1 MIGGID
7 QQIQQRVDAYR
18 DNPQQLMQRYQQNQE
33 LIDLLAMQKLKSEKD
48 AAAREIQMQMQTTPQ
63 TIKQQREAELL
74 GRTKDEMVQQTSG
87 IMQERQ
93 KRQQQNMQRTANQGL
108 PQLPAGNMQR
118 MAGGGIVAFAEG
130 GGPLKQKDI
139 NAQLRQLIEAALEL
153 GESPEALAER
163 LRDNPNALAILRSV
177 QSQQIDRQASMGER
191 PAEGMSIPDR
201 APSIDTT
208 DIMSILNPSKPTKP
222 VETVVPPTRLPEKEP
237 SAPAMG
243 ERPEEARSLPRP
255 STRPVSAPVTPGPSI
270 DTTNLAS
277 LLGPKPTP
285 PYKPR
290 EEGGGLSSLLGAS
303 GVIDPVQRRKERE
316 VALADR
322 DQLAEKITAQRE
334 QQRQERL
341 ESSPLGGQLFKDN
354 RLDSQIKNRPD
365 AVLGGSSVEFDTQTA
380 PQIDTPQ
387 TAPQI
392 DTPQTDTPQTE
403 VDRPDSMTVPQID
416 PRQQQMDQLQEIDTS
431 GLAGL
436 KKASLTPR
444 ESYEAN
450 RSVLSKELLRQQ
462 DPEKLR
468 KERLRDFL
476 IGAGG
481 RSSFGSVMAG
491 GTAASANRQAQQE
504 AQKLRGIG
512 SLMGVDEKLMTMD
525 QEAQKTKMTMDQEA
539 QKMELEKELH
549 KMTMDQQ
556 TQRIELERESNRLLG
571 EIRQGQLTAAQMNSI
586 ASEINSM
593 AEQIESA
600 LMTDPVYIELNEQYR
615 KAIEKDDKDMAE
627 QLLRRR
633 EQYRQDKIKS
643 VYPNYADLVK
653 TQKLLNQRMLGSTGF
668 GKVEKVPQ

>member
-48 AAAREIQMQMQTTPQ
+48 AAAREMQMQMQATPQ

-118 MAGGGIVAFAEG
+118 MAGGGIVAFAGG
-130 GGPLKQKDI
+130 GGPLEQDDI
-139 NAQLRQLIEAALEL
+139 NAKLKQQIEAALEL

-163 LRDNPNALAILRSV
+163 LKDNPNALAILRSV
-177 QSQQIDRQASMGER
+177 QSQQVDRQASMGER
-191 PAEGMSIPDR
+191 P
-201 APSIDTT
+201 
-208 DIMSILNPSKPTKP
+208 
-222 VETVVPPTRLPEKEP
+222 
-237 SAPAMG
+237 
-243 ERPEEARSLPRP
+243 EEALSLPKP
-255 STRPVSAPVTPGPSI
+255 STRPLSAPVTPGPSI
-270 DTTNLAS
+270 DTTNIMSILNPS
-277 LLGPKPTP
+277 KPTP
-285 PYKPR
+285 PYNPR
-290 EEGGGLSSLLGAS
+290 KEGGGLSSLLKAS
-303 GVIDPVQRRKERE
+303 GVIDPVQRLQERE

-365 AVLGGSSVEFDTQTA
+365 AVLGGSSVEFDTQTDTQTA

-403 VDRPDSMTVPQID
+403 VNRPDSMTVPQID

-444 ESYEAN
+444 ELYEAN

-462 DPEKLR
+462 DPEELAR
-468 KERLRDFL
+468 QRRQAFL
-476 IGAGG
+476 LGGLSNQGRGGLAGA
-481 RSSFGSVMAG
+481 A
-491 GTAASANRQAQQE
+491 AASERAREVQK
-504 AQKLRGIG
+504 AQKLQGIG

-539 QKMELEKELH
+539 QKTKMTTDQEAQKIELQKELN
-549 KMTMDQQ
+549 KMTIDQQ
-556 TQRIELERESNRLLG
+556 AQKIELERESNRLLG

-615 KAIEKDDKDMAE
+615 KAIKKDDKDKAE

-633 EQYRQDKIKS
+633 EQYRQDKIET
-643 VYPNYADLVK
+643 VYPNYADLVA
-653 TQKLLNQRMLGSTGF
+653 TQKLLNQRMLGSNGF
-668 GKVEKVPQ
+668 GNVEKVSQ

>member
-74 GRTKDEMVQQTSG
+74 GRTKDEMVKQTSG

-130 GGPLKQKDI
+130 GLNETDAQVKLK
-139 NAQLRQLIEAALEL
+139 RLIEEVTLWFEKALQA
-153 GESPEALAER
+153 GESPEALAEQFK
-163 LRDNPNALAILRSV
+163 DNPDALAILRSV
-177 QSQQIDRQASMGER
+177 QSQQVDRQASMGER
-191 PAEGMSIPDR
+191 PAEAMSIPDR
-201 APSIDTT
+201 ALSIDTT
-208 DIMSILNPSKPTKP
+208 D
-222 VETVVPPTRLPEKEP
+222 
-237 SAPAMG
+237 
-243 ERPEEARSLPRP
+243 
-255 STRPVSAPVTPGPSI
+255 
-270 DTTNLAS
+270 LAS

-285 PYKPR
+285 PYNPR
-290 EEGGGLSSLLGAS
+290 KEGGGLSSLLKAS
-303 GVIDPVQRRKERE
+303 GVIDPVQRLQERK

-365 AVLGGSSVEFDTQTA
+365 AVLGGSSVEFDTQTDTQTA

-392 DTPQTDTPQTE
+392 DTPQTDTPQT
-403 VDRPDSMTVPQID
+403 DTPQTAPQIDTPQID

-462 DPEKLR
+462 DPEELARQRQIAFKLGALSR
-468 KERLRDFL
+468 GGRGGLA
-476 IGAGG
+476 GAGA
-481 RSSFGSVMAG
+481 AG
-491 GTAASANRQAQQE
+491 ARAEEVQK
-504 AQKLRGIG
+504 AQKLQGIG

-525 QEAQKTKMTMDQEA
+525 QEAQKTKMTMDQED
-539 QKMELEKELH
+539 QRIELQKELN

-643 VYPNYADLVK
+643 VYPNYTDLVK
-653 TQKLLNQRMLGSTGF
+653 TQKELNQRMLGSTGF

>member
-1 MIGGID
+1 MYGGERAPTAEGKGDGAGGFGGI
-7 QQIQQRVDAYR
+7 
-18 DNPQQLMQRYQQNQE
+18 L
-33 LIDLLAMQKLKSEKD
+33 
-48 AAAREIQMQMQTTPQ
+48 EILRQMQESAAQTP
-63 TIKQQREAELL
+63 
-74 GRTKDEMVQQTSG
+74 
-87 IMQERQ
+87 
-93 KRQQQNMQRTANQGL
+93 
-108 PQLPAGNMQR
+108 
-118 MAGGGIVAFAEG
+118 
-130 GGPLKQKDI
+130 GGPVTEGPTL
-139 NAQLRQLIEAALEL
+139 NRELRGLE
-153 GESPEALAER
+153 
-163 LRDNPNALAILRSV
+163 
-177 QSQQIDRQASMGER
+177 
-191 PAEGMSIPDR
+191 
-201 APSIDTT
+201 
-208 DIMSILNPSKPTKP
+208 
-222 VETVVPPTRLPEKEP
+222 
-237 SAPAMG
+237 
-243 ERPEEARSLPRP
+243 
-255 STRPVSAPVTPGPSI
+255 GP
-270 DTTNLAS
+270 
-277 LLGPKPTP
+277 
-285 PYKPR
+285 
-290 EEGGGLSSLLGAS
+290 GGLY
-303 GVIDPVQRRKERE
+303 E
-316 VALADR
+316 
-322 DQLAEKITAQRE
+322 
-334 QQRQERL
+334 
-341 ESSPLGGQLFKDN
+341 GQ
-354 RLDSQIKNRPD
+354 
-365 AVLGGSSVEFDTQTA
+365 AA
-380 PQIDTPQ
+380 
-387 TAPQI
+387 
-392 DTPQTDTPQTE
+392 PQTE
-403 VDRPDSMTVPQID
+403 VNRPDSMTVPQID

-504 AQKLRGIG
+504 AQKLQGIG

-556 TQRIELERESNRLLG
+556 AQRIELERESNRLLG

-615 KAIEKDDKDMAE
+615 KAIEKDDKDKAKLLLE
-627 QLLRRR
+627 QR

-643 VYPNYADLVK
+643 VYPNYADLVE
-653 TQKLLNQRMLGSTGF
+653 TQKRLNQQMLGSTGF

>member
-74 GRTKDEMVQQTSG
+74 GRTKDEMVKQTSG

-130 GGPLKQKDI
+130 GLNETDAQVKLK
-139 NAQLRQLIEAALEL
+139 RLIEEVTLWFEKALQA
-153 GESPEALAER
+153 GESPEALAEQFK
-163 LRDNPNALAILRSV
+163 DNPDALAILRSV
-177 QSQQIDRQASMGER
+177 QSQQVDRQASMGER
-191 PAEGMSIPDR
+191 PAEAMSIPDR
-201 APSIDTT
+201 ALSIDTT
-208 DIMSILNPSKPTKP
+208 D
-222 VETVVPPTRLPEKEP
+222 
-237 SAPAMG
+237 
-243 ERPEEARSLPRP
+243 
-255 STRPVSAPVTPGPSI
+255 
-270 DTTNLAS
+270 LAS

-285 PYKPR
+285 PYNPR
-290 EEGGGLSSLLGAS
+290 KEGGGLSSLLKAS
-303 GVIDPVQRRKERE
+303 GVIDPVQRLQERK

-365 AVLGGSSVEFDTQTA
+365 AVLGGSSVEFDTQTDTQTA

-392 DTPQTDTPQTE
+392 DTPQTDTPQT
-403 VDRPDSMTVPQID
+403 DTPQTAPQIDTPQID

-539 QKMELEKELH
+539 QKMELEKELN

-615 KAIEKDDKDMAE
+615 KAIEKDDKDKAE

-633 EQYRQDKIKS
+633 EQYRQDKIETM
-643 VYPNYADLVK
+643 YPNYADLVK
-653 TQKLLNQRMLGSTGF
+653 TQQLLNQRMLGSTGF
-668 GKVEKVPQ
+668 GTVERLPQ

>member
-74 GRTKDEMVQQTSG
+74 GRTKDEMVKQTSG

-130 GGPLKQKDI
+130 GGPLEQKDI
-139 NAQLRQLIEAALEL
+139 NAQLRQQIEAALEL
-153 GESPEALAER
+153 GASPEDLAER
-163 LRDNPNALAILRSV
+163 LKDNPNALAILRSV

-191 PAEGMSIPDR
+191 PAEAMSIPDG

-222 VETVVPPTRLPEKEP
+222 AETVVPPTRLPEKEP

-243 ERPEEARSLPRP
+243 ERPEEARSLPGP

-290 EEGGGLSSLLGAS
+290 EEGGGLSSLLGGS
-303 GVIDPVQRRKERE
+303 GVIDPVQRREERKA
-316 VALADR
+316 ALADR
-322 DQLAEKITAQRE
+322 DKQAEGTMAQRG

-341 ESSPLGGQLFKDN
+341 DAFTRNLLVDN

-365 AVLGGSSVEFDTQTA
+365 AALSGSSVEFDTQTDTQTA
-380 PQIDTPQ
+380 PQIDTP
-387 TAPQI
+387 TAP
-392 DTPQTDTPQTE
+392 
-403 VDRPDSMTVPQID
+403 S
-416 PRQQQMDQLQEIDTS
+416 QQQMDQLQEIDTS

-491 GTAASANRQAQQE
+491 GAAASANRQAQQE

-525 QEAQKTKMTMDQEA
+525 QEAQK
-539 QKMELEKELH
+539 MEIEKE
-549 KMTMDQQ
+549 
-556 TQRIELERESNRLLG
+556 SNKLLS

-586 ASEINSM
+586 AGEISSMTEQVESE
-593 AEQIESA
+593 
-600 LMTDPVYIELNEQYR
+600 LMRDPTYITMNEQYQE
-615 KAIEKDDKDMAE
+615 AVEDDNTGMAE

-633 EQYRQDKIKS
+633 EQYRQRKIETM
-643 VYPNYADLVK
+643 YPNYTDLVN
-653 TQKLLNQRMLGSTGF
+653 TQKELNKKMLGSTGF
-668 GKVEKVPQ
+668 TVERLSQ

>member
-118 MAGGGIVAFAEG
+118 MAGGGIVAFARG
-130 GGPLKQKDI
+130 GLNDI

-191 PAEGMSIPDR
+191 PEEALSLPKPSTRPLSAPVTPG
-201 APSIDTT
+201 PSIDTT
-208 DIMSILNPSKPTKP
+208 DIMSILNPSK
-222 VETVVPPTRLPEKEP
+222 ETV
-237 SAPAMG
+237 
-243 ERPEEARSLPRP
+243 RP
-255 STRPVSAPVTPGPSI
+255 
-270 DTTNLAS
+270 
-277 LLGPKPTP
+277 
-285 PYKPR
+285 
-290 EEGGGLSSLLGAS
+290 EEGGGLSSLLKAS

-556 TQRIELERESNRLLG
+556 AQRIELERESNRLLG

-653 TQKLLNQRMLGSTGF
+653 TQQLLNQRMLGPTGF
-668 GKVEKVPQ
+668 GTVEKVPQ

>member
-1 MIGGID
+1 
-7 QQIQQRVDAYR
+7 
-18 DNPQQLMQRYQQNQE
+18 
-33 LIDLLAMQKLKSEKD
+33 
-48 AAAREIQMQMQTTPQ
+48 
-63 TIKQQREAELL
+63 
-74 GRTKDEMVQQTSG
+74 
-87 IMQERQ
+87 
-93 KRQQQNMQRTANQGL
+93 
-108 PQLPAGNMQR
+108 
-118 MAGGGIVAFAEG
+118 
-130 GGPLKQKDI
+130 
-139 NAQLRQLIEAALEL
+139 
-153 GESPEALAER
+153 
-163 LRDNPNALAILRSV
+163 
-177 QSQQIDRQASMGER
+177 
-191 PAEGMSIPDR
+191 
-201 APSIDTT
+201 
-208 DIMSILNPSKPTKP
+208 
-222 VETVVPPTRLPEKEP
+222 
-237 SAPAMG
+237 MG
-243 ERPEEARSLPRP
+243 ERPEEARP

-290 EEGGGLSSLLGAS
+290 EEGGGLSSLLKAS
-303 GVIDPVQRRKERE
+303 GVIDPVQRLQERK

-365 AVLGGSSVEFDTQTA
+365 AVLGGSSVEFDTQTDTQTA

-403 VDRPDSMTVPQID
+403 VNRPDSMTVPQID

-462 DPEKLR
+462 DPEELARQRQIAFKLGALSR
-468 KERLRDFL
+468 GGRGGLA
-476 IGAGG
+476 GAGA
-481 RSSFGSVMAG
+481 AG
-491 GTAASANRQAQQE
+491 ARAEEVQK
-504 AQKLRGIG
+504 AQKLQGIG

-525 QEAQKTKMTMDQEA
+525 QEAQKTKMTMDQED
-539 QKMELEKELH
+539 QKIELQKELN

-653 TQKLLNQRMLGSTGF
+653 LRKNLTR
-668 GKVEKVPQ
+668 EC

>member
-74 GRTKDEMVQQTSG
+74 GRTKDEMVKQTGG

-118 MAGGGIVAFAEG
+118 MAGGGIVAFARG
-130 GGPLKQKDI
+130 GLNDVD
-139 NAQLRQLIEAALEL
+139 ARLRQLIEAALEL

-163 LRDNPNALAILRSV
+163 LRDNPNALAILRSM
-177 QSQQIDRQASMGER
+177 QSQQVDRPRQASMGER
-191 PAEGMSIPDR
+191 P
-201 APSIDTT
+201 
-208 DIMSILNPSKPTKP
+208 
-222 VETVVPPTRLPEKEP
+222 
-237 SAPAMG
+237 
-243 ERPEEARSLPRP
+243 EEALSLPKP
-255 STRPVSAPVTPGPSI
+255 STRPLSAPVTPGPSI

-277 LLGPKPTP
+277 LLGSKETARPEEAAAKRPPVGPDPFGGVGLYGGEPAPTAPK
-285 PYKPR
+285 
-290 EEGGGLSSLLGAS
+290 EGGGLSSLLGAS
-303 GVIDPVQRRKERE
+303 GVIDPVQRLQERKT
-316 VALADR
+316 ALAPR

-341 ESSPLGGQLFKDN
+341 ESRALGGRLFEDT
-354 RLDSQIKNRPD
+354 RLDSRLQEIDPSTIPERLPTPVTQPTTQT
-365 AVLGGSSVEFDTQTA
+365 ATQTA
-380 PQIDTPQ
+380 P
-387 TAPQI
+387 
-392 DTPQTDTPQTE
+392 
-403 VDRPDSMTVPQID
+403 S
-416 PRQQQMDQLQEIDTS
+416 QQQMDQLQEIDTS

-436 KKASLTPR
+436 KKASLSPR

-491 GTAASANRQAQQE
+491 GAAASANRQAQQE
-504 AQKLRGIG
+504 AQKLQGIG

-525 QEAQKTKMTMDQEA
+525 YDQAKLATEERSAEALESLRTMQSD
-539 QKMELEKELH
+539 
-549 KMTMDQQ
+549 
-556 TQRIELERESNRLLG
+556 TQRLNVVGGLYQDARDTFE
-571 EIRQGQLTAAQMNSI
+571 A
-586 ASEINSM
+586 
-593 AEQIESA
+593 A
-600 LMTDPVYIELNEQYR
+600 LMQNPEYTNALKAYEDAKEGGFFGVNEEELR
-615 KAIEKDDKDMAE
+615 AAKARVDAIEARIKATMPNLE
-627 QLLRRR
+627 SLESSYFELL
-633 EQYRQDKIKS
+633 
-643 VYPNYADLVK
+643 
-653 TQKLLNQRMLGSTGF
+653 QRMGGVQGAGGSTEGF
-668 GKVEKVPQ
+668 TVRRKD

>member
-74 GRTKDEMVQQTSG
+74 GRTKDEMVKQTSG

-118 MAGGGIVAFAEG
+118 MAGGGIVAFADG
-130 GGPLKQKDI
+130 GGPLQQEDI
-139 NAQLRQLIEAALEL
+139 NAQLRQQIEAALEL
-153 GESPEALAER
+153 GASPEDLAER
-163 LRDNPNALAILRSV
+163 LKDNPNALAILRSM
-177 QSQQIDRQASMGER
+177 QSQQIA
-191 PAEGMSIPDR
+191 
-201 APSIDTT
+201 T
-208 DIMSILNPSKPTKP
+208 
-222 VETVVPPTRLPEKEP
+222 
-237 SAPAMG
+237 
-243 ERPEEARSLPRP
+243 P
-255 STRPVSAPVTPGPSI
+255 ST
-270 DTTNLAS
+270 
-277 LLGPKPTP
+277 PK
-285 PYKPR
+285 
-290 EEGGGLSSLLGAS
+290 ESGGLSSLLGAS
-303 GVIDPVQRRKERE
+303 GVIDPVQRLQDRKA
-316 VALADR
+316 ALADR

-341 ESSPLGGQLFKDN
+341 EPRALGGRLFEDT
-354 RLDSQIKNRPD
+354 RLDSRSQEIDPSTIPERLPTPVTQPTTQT
-365 AVLGGSSVEFDTQTA
+365 ATQTA
-380 PQIDTPQ
+380 P
-387 TAPQI
+387 
-392 DTPQTDTPQTE
+392 
-403 VDRPDSMTVPQID
+403 S
-416 PRQQQMDQLQEIDTS
+416 QQQMDQLQEIDTS

-504 AQKLRGIG
+504 AQKLQGIG

-525 QEAQKTKMTMDQEA
+525 QEAQK
-539 QKMELEKELH
+539 MEIEKE
-549 KMTMDQQ
+549 
-556 TQRIELERESNRLLG
+556 SNKLLS

-586 ASEINSM
+586 AGEISSMTEQVESE
-593 AEQIESA
+593 
-600 LMTDPVYIELNEQYR
+600 LMRDPTYITMNEQYQE
-615 KAIEKDDKDMAE
+615 AVEDDNTGMAE

-633 EQYRQDKIKS
+633 EQYRQRKIETM
-643 VYPNYADLVK
+643 YPNYADLVK
-653 TQKLLNQRMLGSTGF
+653 TQKELNKKMLGSTGF

>member
-118 MAGGGIVAFAEG
+118 MAGGGIVAFARG
-130 GGPLKQKDI
+130 GLNDI

-222 VETVVPPTRLPEKEP
+222 AETVVPPTRLPEKEP

-290 EEGGGLSSLLGAS
+290 EEGGGLSSLLKAS
-303 GVIDPVQRRKERE
+303 GVIDPVQRLQERKD
-316 VALADR
+316 ALADR

-334 QQRQERL
+334 QQRQKRL
-341 ESSPLGGQLFKDN
+341 ESSPLGGGLFVDN

-365 AVLGGSSVEFDTQTA
+365 AVLGGSSVEFDTQTDPQTDTPQIA

-387 TAPQI
+387 I
-392 DTPQTDTPQTE
+392 DTPQTE

-556 TQRIELERESNRLLG
+556 AQRIELERESNRLLG

-653 TQKLLNQRMLGSTGF
+653 TQQLLNQRMLGPTGF
-668 GKVEKVPQ
+668 GTVEKVPQ

>member
-118 MAGGGIVAFAEG
+118 MAGGGIVAFAKG
-130 GGPLKQKDI
+130 GLNDVD
-139 NAQLRQLIEAALEL
+139 ARLRQLIEAALEL

-163 LRDNPNALAILRSV
+163 LRDNPNALAILRSM
-177 QSQQIDRQASMGER
+177 QSQQVDRPRQASMGER
-191 PAEGMSIPDR
+191 P
-201 APSIDTT
+201 
-208 DIMSILNPSKPTKP
+208 
-222 VETVVPPTRLPEKEP
+222 
-237 SAPAMG
+237 
-243 ERPEEARSLPRP
+243 EEALSLPKP
-255 STRPVSAPVTPGPSI
+255 STRPLSAPVTPGPSI

-277 LLGPKPTP
+277 LLGSKETARPEEAMAEQRPLTSPRLAGEAGMMSGPLATPPTP
-285 PYKPR
+285 K
-290 EEGGGLSSLLGAS
+290 EGGGLSSLLGGS
-303 GVIDPVQRRKERE
+303 GVIDPVQRREERKA
-316 VALADR
+316 ALADR
-322 DQLAEKITAQRE
+322 DKQAEGTMAQRE

-341 ESSPLGGQLFKDN
+341 EPRALGGRLFEDT
-354 RLDSQIKNRPD
+354 RLDSRLQEIDPSTIPERLPTPVTQPTTQT
-365 AVLGGSSVEFDTQTA
+365 ATQTA
-380 PQIDTPQ
+380 P
-387 TAPQI
+387 
-392 DTPQTDTPQTE
+392 
-403 VDRPDSMTVPQID
+403 S
-416 PRQQQMDQLQEIDTS
+416 QQQMDQLQEIDTS

-504 AQKLRGIG
+504 AQKLQGIG

-525 QEAQKTKMTMDQEA
+525 QEAQK
-539 QKMELEKELH
+539 MEIEKE
-549 KMTMDQQ
+549 
-556 TQRIELERESNRLLG
+556 SNKLLS

-586 ASEINSM
+586 AGEISSMTEQVESE
-593 AEQIESA
+593 
-600 LMTDPVYIELNEQYR
+600 LMRDPTYITMNEQYQE
-615 KAIEKDDKDMAE
+615 AVEDDNTGMAE

-633 EQYRQDKIKS
+633 EQYRQRKIETM
-643 VYPNYADLVK
+643 YPNYADLVK
-653 TQKLLNQRMLGSTGF
+653 TQKELNKKMLGSTGF

>member
-74 GRTKDEMVQQTSG
+74 GRTKDEMVKQTGG

-118 MAGGGIVAFAEG
+118 MAGGGIVAFADG
-130 GGPLKQKDI
+130 GGPLMQEDVD
-139 NAQLRQLIEAALEL
+139 AQLKRLIEAALQA

-163 LRDNPNALAILRSV
+163 LKDNPNALAILRSV

-191 PAEGMSIPDR
+191 PAEAMSIPDR

-222 VETVVPPTRLPEKEP
+222 AETVVPPTRLPEKEP

-255 STRPVSAPVTPGPSI
+255 STRSVSAPVTPGPRI
-270 DTTNLAS
+270 DTTDLAS
-277 LLGPKPTP
+277 LLGPKKTKPYQPLEEAAAKRPPVGPDRFGGVGLYGGERAPTAEGKGDGAGGFGGILEILRQMQESAAQTP
-285 PYKPR
+285 GGPVTESATLNR
-290 EEGGGLSSLLGAS
+290 ELRGLKGPGGLY
-303 GVIDPVQRRKERE
+303 E
-316 VALADR
+316 
-322 DQLAEKITAQRE
+322 
-334 QQRQERL
+334 
-341 ESSPLGGQLFKDN
+341 GQ
-354 RLDSQIKNRPD
+354 
-365 AVLGGSSVEFDTQTA
+365 AA
-380 PQIDTPQ
+380 PQTDTPQ

-392 DTPQTDTPQTE
+392 DT
-403 VDRPDSMTVPQID
+403 PQID

-504 AQKLRGIG
+504 AQKLQGIG

-525 QEAQKTKMTMDQEA
+525 QEAQK
-539 QKMELEKELH
+539 MEIEKE
-549 KMTMDQQ
+549 
-556 TQRIELERESNRLLG
+556 SNKLLS

-586 ASEINSM
+586 AGEISSMTEQVESE
-593 AEQIESA
+593 
-600 LMTDPVYIELNEQYR
+600 LMRDPTYITMNEQYQE
-615 KAIEKDDKDMAE
+615 AVEDDNTGMAE

-633 EQYRQDKIKS
+633 EQYRQRKIETM
-643 VYPNYADLVK
+643 YPNYADLVK
-653 TQKLLNQRMLGSTGF
+653 TQKELNKKMLGSTGF

>member
-130 GGPLKQKDI
+130 GGPLEQEDI
-139 NAQLRQLIEAALEL
+139 NAQLRQLIESALEL

-163 LRDNPNALAILRSV
+163 LKNNPNALAILRSM
-177 QSQQIDRQASMGER
+177 QSQQVDRPRQASMGER
-191 PAEGMSIPDR
+191 P
-201 APSIDTT
+201 
-208 DIMSILNPSKPTKP
+208 
-222 VETVVPPTRLPEKEP
+222 
-237 SAPAMG
+237 
-243 ERPEEARSLPRP
+243 EEALSLPRP

-270 DTTNLAS
+270 DTTDIAS
-277 LLGPKPTP
+277 LLGPKETARPERAAAEQRPVMSPRLAGEAGMMSGPLATP
-285 PYKPR
+285 PAPK
-290 EEGGGLSSLLGAS
+290 EGGGLSSLLGGS
-303 GVIDPVQRRKERE
+303 GVIDPVQRREERKA
-316 VALADR
+316 ALAPIKK
-322 DQLAEKITAQRE
+322 QAEGTMAQRE

-341 ESSPLGGQLFKDN
+341 ESSPLGGQLFKDT
-354 RLDSQIKNRPD
+354 RLDSQ
-365 AVLGGSSVEFDTQTA
+365 LQE
-380 PQIDTPQ
+380 
-387 TAPQI
+387 
-392 DTPQTDTPQTE
+392 
-403 VDRPDSMTVPQID
+403 ID
-416 PRQQQMDQLQEIDTS
+416 PSTIPERLPTPATQPATQPATRQQQMDQLQEIDTS

-491 GTAASANRQAQQE
+491 GAAASANRQAQQE
-504 AQKLRGIG
+504 AQKLKGIG

-525 QEAQKTKMTMDQEA
+525 QEAQK
-539 QKMELEKELH
+539 MEIEKE
-549 KMTMDQQ
+549 
-556 TQRIELERESNRLLG
+556 SNKLLS

-600 LMTDPVYIELNEQYR
+600 LMTDPTYITMNEQYQE
-615 KAIEKDDKDMAE
+615 AVEDDNTGMAE

-643 VYPNYADLVK
+643 VYPNYADLLE
-653 TQKLLNQRMLGSTGF
+653 TQKQLNQKMSGSTGF

>member
-118 MAGGGIVAFAEG
+118 MAGGGIVAFAKG
-130 GGPLKQKDI
+130 GLNDVD
-139 NAQLRQLIEAALEL
+139 ARLRQLIEAALEL

-163 LRDNPNALAILRSV
+163 LRDNPNALAILRSM
-177 QSQQIDRQASMGER
+177 QSQQVDRPRQASMGER
-191 PAEGMSIPDR
+191 P
-201 APSIDTT
+201 
-208 DIMSILNPSKPTKP
+208 
-222 VETVVPPTRLPEKEP
+222 
-237 SAPAMG
+237 
-243 ERPEEARSLPRP
+243 EEALNLPRP
-255 STRPVSAPVTPGPSI
+255 STRPLSAPVTPGPSI
-270 DTTNLAS
+270 DTTDLAS
-277 LLGPKPTP
+277 LLGPKETARPEEAMAEQRPLTSPRLAGETGMMSGPLATPPTP
-285 PYKPR
+285 K
-290 EEGGGLSSLLGAS
+290 EGGGLSSLLGGS
-303 GVIDPVQRRKERE
+303 GVIDPVQRLQDRKA
-316 VALADR
+316 ALADR

-341 ESSPLGGQLFKDN
+341 EPRALGGRLFEDT
-354 RLDSQIKNRPD
+354 RLDSRSQEIDPSTIPERLPTPVTQPTTQT
-365 AVLGGSSVEFDTQTA
+365 ATQTA
-380 PQIDTPQ
+380 P
-387 TAPQI
+387 
-392 DTPQTDTPQTE
+392 
-403 VDRPDSMTVPQID
+403 S
-416 PRQQQMDQLQEIDTS
+416 QQQMDQLQEIDTS

-462 DPEKLR
+462 DPEELARQRQIAFKLGALSGGGR
-468 KERLRDFL
+468 GGLA
-476 IGAGG
+476 GAGA
-481 RSSFGSVMAG
+481 AG
-491 GTAASANRQAQQE
+491 ARAEEVQK
-504 AQKLRGIG
+504 AQKLQGIG

-525 QEAQKTKMTMDQEA
+525 QEAQK
-539 QKMELEKELH
+539 MEIEKE
-549 KMTMDQQ
+549 
-556 TQRIELERESNRLLG
+556 SNKLLS

-586 ASEINSM
+586 AGEISSMTEQVESE
-593 AEQIESA
+593 
-600 LMTDPVYIELNEQYR
+600 LMRDPTYITMNEQYQE
-615 KAIEKDDKDMAE
+615 AVEDDNTGMAE

-633 EQYRQDKIKS
+633 EQYRQRKIETM
-643 VYPNYADLVK
+643 YPNYADLVK
-653 TQKLLNQRMLGSTGF
+653 TQKELNKQMLGSTGF
-668 GKVEKVPQ
+668 KVERLPQ

>member
-74 GRTKDEMVQQTSG
+74 GRTKDEMVKQTSG

-118 MAGGGIVAFAEG
+118 MAGGGIVAFAKG
-130 GGPLKQKDI
+130 GLNDVD
-139 NAQLRQLIEAALEL
+139 ARLRQLIEAALEL

-163 LRDNPNALAILRSV
+163 LRDNPNALAILRSM
-177 QSQQIDRQASMGER
+177 QSQQVDRPRQASMGER
-191 PAEGMSIPDR
+191 P
-201 APSIDTT
+201 
-208 DIMSILNPSKPTKP
+208 
-222 VETVVPPTRLPEKEP
+222 
-237 SAPAMG
+237 
-243 ERPEEARSLPRP
+243 EEALNLPRP
-255 STRPVSAPVTPGPSI
+255 STRPLSAPVTPGPSI

-277 LLGPKPTP
+277 LLGSKETARPEEAMAEQRPLTSPRLAGEAGMMSGPLATPPTP
-285 PYKPR
+285 K
-290 EEGGGLSSLLGAS
+290 EGGGLSSLLGGS
-303 GVIDPVQRRKERE
+303 GVIDPVQRREERKA
-316 VALADR
+316 ALADR
-322 DQLAEKITAQRE
+322 DKQAEGTMAQRE

-341 ESSPLGGQLFKDN
+341 EPRALGGRLFEDT
-354 RLDSQIKNRPD
+354 RLDSRLQEIDPSTIPERLPTPVTQPTTQT
-365 AVLGGSSVEFDTQTA
+365 ATQTA
-380 PQIDTPQ
+380 P
-387 TAPQI
+387 
-392 DTPQTDTPQTE
+392 
-403 VDRPDSMTVPQID
+403 S
-416 PRQQQMDQLQEIDTS
+416 QQQMDQLQEIDTS

-504 AQKLRGIG
+504 AQKLQGIG

-525 QEAQKTKMTMDQEA
+525 QEAQK
-539 QKMELEKELH
+539 MEIEKE
-549 KMTMDQQ
+549 
-556 TQRIELERESNRLLG
+556 SNKLLS

-586 ASEINSM
+586 AGEISSMTEQVESE
-593 AEQIESA
+593 
-600 LMTDPVYIELNEQYR
+600 LMRDPTYITMNEQYQE
-615 KAIEKDDKDMAE
+615 AVEDDNTGMAE

-633 EQYRQDKIKS
+633 EQYRQRKIETM
-643 VYPNYADLVK
+643 YPNYADLVK
-653 TQKLLNQRMLGSTGF
+653 TQKELNKKMLGSTGF

>member
-130 GGPLKQKDI
+130 GDVD
-139 NAQLRQLIEAALEL
+139 ARMRQLIEAALEL

-163 LRDNPNALAILRSV
+163 LKDNPNALAILRGL
-177 QSQQIDRQASMGER
+177 SQKPSMEARPER
-191 PAEGMSIPDR
+191 AVAEQRP
-201 APSIDTT
+201 
-208 DIMSILNPSKPTKP
+208 IMSP
-222 VETVVPPTRLPEKEP
+222 RL
-237 SAPAMG
+237 AG
-243 ERPEEARSLPRP
+243 EAGMMS
-255 STRPVSAPVTPGPSI
+255 GP
-270 DTTNLAS
+270 LA
-277 LLGPKPTP
+277 TP
-285 PYKPR
+285 PAPK
-290 EEGGGLSSLLGAS
+290 EGGGLSSLLKAS
-303 GVIDPVQRRKERE
+303 GVIDPVQRLQERK

-341 ESSPLGGQLFKDN
+341 ESSPFGGRLFEDT
-354 RLDSQIKNRPD
+354 RLDSRLQEIDPSTIPERLPTPVTQPTTQPTTQT
-365 AVLGGSSVEFDTQTA
+365 ATQTA
-380 PQIDTPQ
+380 P
-387 TAPQI
+387 
-392 DTPQTDTPQTE
+392 
-403 VDRPDSMTVPQID
+403 S
-416 PRQQQMDQLQEIDTS
+416 QQQMDQLQEIDTS

-491 GTAASANRQAQQE
+491 GAAASANRQAQQE
-504 AQKLRGIG
+504 AQKLKGIG

-525 QEAQKTKMTMDQEA
+525 QEAQK
-539 QKMELEKELH
+539 MEIEKE
-549 KMTMDQQ
+549 
-556 TQRIELERESNRLLG
+556 SNKLLS

-586 ASEINSM
+586 AGEISSM
-593 AEQIESA
+593 TEQVESA
-600 LMTDPVYIELNEQYR
+600 LMTDPTYITLNEQYQE
-615 KAIEKDDKDMAE
+615 AVEDDNTGMAE
-627 QLLRRR
+627 QLLRER
-633 EQYRQDKIKS
+633 ERYRQRKIETM
-643 VYPNYADLVK
+643 YPNYADLVE
-653 TQKLLNQRMLGSTGF
+653 TQKRLNQKMSGSTGF
-668 GKVEKVPQ
+668 GKVEKVS

>member
-118 MAGGGIVAFAEG
+118 MAGGGIVAFARG
-130 GGPLKQKDI
+130 GLNDI

-191 PAEGMSIPDR
+191 PEEALSLPKPSTRPLSAPVTPG
-201 APSIDTT
+201 PSIDTT
-208 DIMSILNPSKPTKP
+208 DIMSILNPSK
-222 VETVVPPTRLPEKEP
+222 ETV
-237 SAPAMG
+237 
-243 ERPEEARSLPRP
+243 RP
-255 STRPVSAPVTPGPSI
+255 
-270 DTTNLAS
+270 
-277 LLGPKPTP
+277 
-285 PYKPR
+285 
-290 EEGGGLSSLLGAS
+290 EEGGGLSSLLKAS
-303 GVIDPVQRRKERE
+303 GVIDPVQRLQERE

-556 TQRIELERESNRLLG
+556 AQRIELERESNRLLG

-653 TQKLLNQRMLGSTGF
+653 TQQLLNQRMLGSTGF

>member
-118 MAGGGIVAFAEG
+118 MAGGGIVAFARG
-130 GGPLKQKDI
+130 GLNDI

-222 VETVVPPTRLPEKEP
+222 AETVVPPTRLPEKEP

-290 EEGGGLSSLLGAS
+290 EEGGGLSSLLKAS
-303 GVIDPVQRRKERE
+303 GVIDPVQRLQERKD
-316 VALADR
+316 ALADR

-334 QQRQERL
+334 QQRQKRL
-341 ESSPLGGQLFKDN
+341 ESSPLGGGLFVDN

-365 AVLGGSSVEFDTQTA
+365 AVLGGSSVEFDTQTDTQTA

-392 DTPQTDTPQTE
+392 DTPQTE
-403 VDRPDSMTVPQID
+403 VNRPDSMTVPQID

-450 RSVLSKELLRQQ
+450 RSVLAKELLRQQ

-504 AQKLRGIG
+504 AQKLQGIG

-525 QEAQKTKMTMDQEA
+525 QEAQKTKMTMDRED
-539 QKMELEKELH
+539 QKIELQKELN

-615 KAIEKDDKDMAE
+615 KAIEKDDKDKAKLLLE
-627 QLLRRR
+627 QR

-643 VYPNYADLVK
+643 VYPNYADLVE
-653 TQKLLNQRMLGSTGF
+653 TQKRLNQQMLGSTGF

>member
-74 GRTKDEMVQQTSG
+74 GRTKDEMVKQTSG

-118 MAGGGIVAFAEG
+118 MAGGGIVAFADG
-130 GGPLKQKDI
+130 GGPLQQEDI
-139 NAQLRQLIEAALEL
+139 NAQLRQQIEAALEL
-153 GESPEALAER
+153 GASPEDLAER
-163 LRDNPNALAILRSV
+163 LRDNPNALAILRSM
-177 QSQQIDRQASMGER
+177 QSQQVDRPRQASMGER
-191 PAEGMSIPDR
+191 PAEAMSIPDG

-222 VETVVPPTRLPEKEP
+222 AETVVPPTRLPEKEP

-255 STRPVSAPVTPGPSI
+255 STRPVSAPVTPGPRI

-290 EEGGGLSSLLGAS
+290 EEAPAERPPVGPDRFGGVGLYGGERAPTAEGKGDGAGGFGGILEILRQMQESAAQTPGGPVTESATLNRELRGLKGPGGLY
-303 GVIDPVQRRKERE
+303 E
-316 VALADR
+316 
-322 DQLAEKITAQRE
+322 
-334 QQRQERL
+334 
-341 ESSPLGGQLFKDN
+341 GQ
-354 RLDSQIKNRPD
+354 
-365 AVLGGSSVEFDTQTA
+365 AA
-380 PQIDTPQ
+380 PQTDTPQ

-392 DTPQTDTPQTE
+392 DT
-403 VDRPDSMTVPQID
+403 PQID

-462 DPEKLR
+462 DPEELARQRQIAFKLGALSGGGR
-468 KERLRDFL
+468 GGLA
-476 IGAGG
+476 GAGA
-481 RSSFGSVMAG
+481 AG
-491 GTAASANRQAQQE
+491 ARAEEVQK
-504 AQKLRGIG
+504 AQKLQGIG

-525 QEAQKTKMTMDQEA
+525 QEAQK
-539 QKMELEKELH
+539 MELEK
-549 KMTMDQQ
+549 
-556 TQRIELERESNRLLG
+556 ESNRLLG

-600 LMTDPVYIELNEQYR
+600 LMTDLAYIKLNEQYQ
-615 KAIEKDDKDMAE
+615 KAIEKGDKDKAKLLLE
-627 QLLRRR
+627 QR
-633 EQYRQDKIKS
+633 ERYRQDKIKS
-643 VYPNYADLVK
+643 VYPNYADLVE
-653 TQKLLNQRMLGSTGF
+653 TQKRLNLKMFGSTGF
-668 GKVEKVPQ
+668 GIVEKVS

>member
-48 AAAREIQMQMQTTPQ
+48 AAAREMQMQMQATPQ

-130 GGPLKQKDI
+130 GDVD
-139 NAQLRQLIEAALEL
+139 ARMRQLIEAALEL

-163 LRDNPNALAILRSV
+163 LKDNPNALAILRSI
-177 QSQQIDRQASMGER
+177 QPQQVDRPRQASMGER
-191 PAEGMSIPDR
+191 PAEAMSIPDR

-222 VETVVPPTRLPEKEP
+222 VEKVVPPTRLPEKEP

-255 STRPVSAPVTPGPSI
+255 STRPVSAPVTPGPRI
-270 DTTNLAS
+270 DTTDIMSILNPS
-277 LLGPKPTP
+277 KETK
-285 PYKPR
+285 PYKPLEEATAKR
-290 EEGGGLSSLLGAS
+290 SPIGPDRFGGVGLYGGERAPTAEGGLASMLPERKPSMQRTEQRGMGTRGDGEPDGIVQAVSSLFDDTGDRAPTRREIS
-303 GVIDPVQRRKERE
+303 EGVSAPR
-316 VALADR
+316 
-322 DQLAEKITAQRE
+322 
-334 QQRQERL
+334 
-341 ESSPLGGQLFKDN
+341 
-354 RLDSQIKNRPD
+354 
-365 AVLGGSSVEFDTQTA
+365 TA
-380 PQIDTPQ
+380 PQTTP
-387 TAPQI
+387 AA
-392 DTPQTDTPQTE
+392 TPA
-403 VDRPDSMTVPQID
+403 VPELAAQ
-416 PRQQQMDQLQEIDTS
+416 PATQPATRQQQMDQLQEIDTS

-462 DPEKLR
+462 DPEELAR
-468 KERLRDFL
+468 QRRQAFL
-476 IGAGG
+476 LGGLSNQGRGGLAGA
-481 RSSFGSVMAG
+481 A
-491 GTAASANRQAQQE
+491 AASERAREVQK
-504 AQKLRGIG
+504 AQKLQGIG

-525 QEAQKTKMTMDQEA
+525 YNQAKLATEERAAQALESLRTMQSD
-539 QKMELEKELH
+539 
-549 KMTMDQQ
+549 
-556 TQRIELERESNRLLG
+556 TQRLNVMGGLYQDARDTFEATLMQNPEYTNALKAYEDAKEGGFFGVNEEELR
-571 EIRQGQLTAAQMNSI
+571 AAK
-586 ASEINSM
+586 ARV
-593 AEQIESA
+593 
-600 LMTDPVYIELNEQYR
+600 D
-615 KAIEKDDKDMAE
+615 AIEDRIKATMPNLE
-627 QLLRRR
+627 SLESSYFELL
-633 EQYRQDKIKS
+633 
-643 VYPNYADLVK
+643 
-653 TQKLLNQRMLGSTGF
+653 QRMGGAQGAGGSTEGYT
-668 GKVEKVPQ
+668 VERVQQ

>member
-74 GRTKDEMVQQTSG
+74 GRTKDEMVKQTSG

-130 GGPLKQKDI
+130 GLNETDAQVKLK
-139 NAQLRQLIEAALEL
+139 RLIEEVTLWFEKALQA
-153 GESPEALAER
+153 GESPEALAEQFK
-163 LRDNPNALAILRSV
+163 DNPDALAILRSV
-177 QSQQIDRQASMGER
+177 QSQQVDRQASMGER
-191 PAEGMSIPDR
+191 PAEAMSIPDR
-201 APSIDTT
+201 ALSIDTT
-208 DIMSILNPSKPTKP
+208 D
-222 VETVVPPTRLPEKEP
+222 
-237 SAPAMG
+237 
-243 ERPEEARSLPRP
+243 
-255 STRPVSAPVTPGPSI
+255 
-270 DTTNLAS
+270 LAS

-285 PYKPR
+285 PYNPR
-290 EEGGGLSSLLGAS
+290 KEGGGLSSLLKAS
-303 GVIDPVQRRKERE
+303 GVIDPVQRLQERK

-365 AVLGGSSVEFDTQTA
+365 AVLGGSSVEFDTQTDTQTA

-387 TAPQI
+387 TAPQ
-392 DTPQTDTPQTE
+392 TDTPQTE
-403 VDRPDSMTVPQID
+403 VNRPDSMTVPQID

-462 DPEKLR
+462 DPEELARQRQIAFKLGALSR
-468 KERLRDFL
+468 GGRGGLA
-476 IGAGG
+476 GAGA
-481 RSSFGSVMAG
+481 AG
-491 GTAASANRQAQQE
+491 ARAEEVQK
-504 AQKLRGIG
+504 AQKLQGIG

-539 QKMELEKELH
+539 QKIELEKELH

-556 TQRIELERESNRLLG
+556 AQRIELERESNRLLG

-643 VYPNYADLVK
+643 VYPNYADLVE
-653 TQKLLNQRMLGSTGF
+653 TQKRLNQQMLGSTGF

>member
-1 MIGGID
+1 
-7 QQIQQRVDAYR
+7 
-18 DNPQQLMQRYQQNQE
+18 
-33 LIDLLAMQKLKSEKD
+33 
-48 AAAREIQMQMQTTPQ
+48 
-63 TIKQQREAELL
+63 
-74 GRTKDEMVQQTSG
+74 
-87 IMQERQ
+87 
-93 KRQQQNMQRTANQGL
+93 
-108 PQLPAGNMQR
+108 
-118 MAGGGIVAFAEG
+118 
-130 GGPLKQKDI
+130 
-139 NAQLRQLIEAALEL
+139 
-153 GESPEALAER
+153 
-163 LRDNPNALAILRSV
+163 
-177 QSQQIDRQASMGER
+177 
-191 PAEGMSIPDR
+191 
-201 APSIDTT
+201 
-208 DIMSILNPSKPTKP
+208 
-222 VETVVPPTRLPEKEP
+222 
-237 SAPAMG
+237 
-243 ERPEEARSLPRP
+243 
-255 STRPVSAPVTPGPSI
+255 
-270 DTTNLAS
+270 
-277 LLGPKPTP
+277 
-285 PYKPR
+285 
-290 EEGGGLSSLLGAS
+290 
-303 GVIDPVQRRKERE
+303 
-316 VALADR
+316 
-322 DQLAEKITAQRE
+322 
-334 QQRQERL
+334 
-341 ESSPLGGQLFKDN
+341 
-354 RLDSQIKNRPD
+354 
-365 AVLGGSSVEFDTQTA
+365 
-380 PQIDTPQ
+380 
-387 TAPQI
+387 
-392 DTPQTDTPQTE
+392 
-403 VDRPDSMTVPQID
+403 
-416 PRQQQMDQLQEIDTS
+416 MDQLQEIDTS

-525 QEAQKTKMTMDQEA
+525 QEAQKMTMDQEA

-556 TQRIELERESNRLLG
+556 AQRIELERESNRLLG

-653 TQKLLNQRMLGSTGF
+653 TQQLLNQRMLGPTGF
-668 GKVEKVPQ
+668 GTVEKVPQ

>member
-74 GRTKDEMVQQTSG
+74 GRTKDEMVKQTSG

-118 MAGGGIVAFAEG
+118 MAGGGIVAFAGG
-130 GGPLKQKDI
+130 GGPLQQEDI
-139 NAQLRQLIEAALEL
+139 NAQLRQQIEAALEL
-153 GESPEALAER
+153 GASPEDLAER
-163 LRDNPNALAILRSV
+163 LKDNPNALAILRSV

-191 PAEGMSIPDR
+191 PAEAMSIPDR

-222 VETVVPPTRLPEKEP
+222 VEKVVPPTRLPEKEP

-285 PYKPR
+285 PYNPR

-303 GVIDPVQRRKERE
+303 GVIDPVQRLQDRKA
-316 VALADR
+316 ALADR

-341 ESSPLGGQLFKDN
+341 ESSPLGGPLFK
-354 RLDSQIKNRPD
+354 LII
-365 AVLGGSSVEFDTQTA
+365 VLT
-380 PQIDTPQ
+380 
-387 TAPQI
+387 
-392 DTPQTDTPQTE
+392 
-403 VDRPDSMTVPQID
+403 
-416 PRQQQMDQLQEIDTS
+416 
-431 GLAGL
+431 
-436 KKASLTPR
+436 
-444 ESYEAN
+444 
-450 RSVLSKELLRQQ
+450 
-462 DPEKLR
+462 
-468 KERLRDFL
+468 
-476 IGAGG
+476 
-481 RSSFGSVMAG
+481 
-491 GTAASANRQAQQE
+491 
-504 AQKLRGIG
+504 
-512 SLMGVDEKLMTMD
+512 
-525 QEAQKTKMTMDQEA
+525 
-539 QKMELEKELH
+539 
-549 KMTMDQQ
+549 
-556 TQRIELERESNRLLG
+556 
-571 EIRQGQLTAAQMNSI
+571 
-586 ASEINSM
+586 
-593 AEQIESA
+593 
-600 LMTDPVYIELNEQYR
+600 
-615 KAIEKDDKDMAE
+615 
-627 QLLRRR
+627 RR
-633 EQYRQDKIKS
+633 
-643 VYPNYADLVK
+643 
-653 TQKLLNQRMLGSTGF
+653 
-668 GKVEKVPQ
+668 

>member
-74 GRTKDEMVQQTSG
+74 GRTKDEMVKQTSG

-118 MAGGGIVAFAEG
+118 MAGGGIVAFAKG
-130 GGPLKQKDI
+130 GLNDVD
-139 NAQLRQLIEAALEL
+139 ARLRQLIEAALEL

-163 LRDNPNALAILRSV
+163 LRDNPNALAILRSM
-177 QSQQIDRQASMGER
+177 QSQQVDRPRQASMGER
-191 PAEGMSIPDR
+191 P
-201 APSIDTT
+201 
-208 DIMSILNPSKPTKP
+208 
-222 VETVVPPTRLPEKEP
+222 
-237 SAPAMG
+237 
-243 ERPEEARSLPRP
+243 EEALSLPKP
-255 STRPVSAPVTPGPSI
+255 STRPLSAPVTPGPSI

-277 LLGPKPTP
+277 LLGSKETARPEEAMAEQRPLTSPRLAGEAGMMSGPLATPPTP
-285 PYKPR
+285 K
-290 EEGGGLSSLLGAS
+290 EGGGLSSLLGGS
-303 GVIDPVQRRKERE
+303 GVIDPVQRKEERKI
-316 VALADR
+316 ALADR
-322 DQLAEKITAQRE
+322 DKQAEKITAQRE

-341 ESSPLGGQLFKDN
+341 EPRALGGRLFEDT
-354 RLDSQIKNRPD
+354 RLDSRSQEIDPSTIPERLPTPVTQPTTQT
-365 AVLGGSSVEFDTQTA
+365 ATQTA
-380 PQIDTPQ
+380 P
-387 TAPQI
+387 
-392 DTPQTDTPQTE
+392 
-403 VDRPDSMTVPQID
+403 S
-416 PRQQQMDQLQEIDTS
+416 QQQMDQLQEIDTS

-504 AQKLRGIG
+504 AQKLQGIG

-525 QEAQKTKMTMDQEA
+525 QEAQK
-539 QKMELEKELH
+539 MEIEKE
-549 KMTMDQQ
+549 
-556 TQRIELERESNRLLG
+556 SNKLLS

-586 ASEINSM
+586 AGEISSMTEQVESE
-593 AEQIESA
+593 
-600 LMTDPVYIELNEQYR
+600 LMRDPTYITMNEQYQE
-615 KAIEKDDKDMAE
+615 AVEDDNTGMAE

-633 EQYRQDKIKS
+633 EQYRQRKIETM
-643 VYPNYADLVK
+643 YPNYADLVK
-653 TQKLLNQRMLGSTGF
+653 TQKELNKKMLGSTGF

>member
-118 MAGGGIVAFAEG
+118 MAGGGIVAFAKG
-130 GGPLKQKDI
+130 GLNDVD
-139 NAQLRQLIEAALEL
+139 ARLRQLIEAALEL

-163 LRDNPNALAILRSV
+163 LRDNPNALAILRSM
-177 QSQQIDRQASMGER
+177 QSQQVDRPRQASMGER
-191 PAEGMSIPDR
+191 P
-201 APSIDTT
+201 
-208 DIMSILNPSKPTKP
+208 
-222 VETVVPPTRLPEKEP
+222 
-237 SAPAMG
+237 
-243 ERPEEARSLPRP
+243 EEALSLPKP
-255 STRPVSAPVTPGPSI
+255 STRPLSAPVTPGPSI
-270 DTTNLAS
+270 DTTDLAS
-277 LLGPKPTP
+277 LLGPKETARPEEAAAKRPPVGPNPFGGVGLYGGEPAPTV
-285 PYKPR
+285 K
-290 EEGGGLSSLLGAS
+290 GGLASMLPERKPSMQRTEQRGMGTRGDAEPDGIVRAISSLFDDTGDRAPTRREISEGVRAS
-303 GVIDPVQRRKERE
+303 R
-316 VALADR
+316 
-322 DQLAEKITAQRE
+322 
-334 QQRQERL
+334 
-341 ESSPLGGQLFKDN
+341 
-354 RLDSQIKNRPD
+354 
-365 AVLGGSSVEFDTQTA
+365 TA
-380 PQIDTPQ
+380 PQTTP
-387 TAPQI
+387 AA
-392 DTPQTDTPQTE
+392 TPAVPELATQ
-403 VDRPDSMTVPQID
+403 TVPQID

-491 GTAASANRQAQQE
+491 GAAASANRQAQQE

-525 QEAQKTKMTMDQEA
+525 YDQAKLATEERSAEALESLRTMQSD
-539 QKMELEKELH
+539 
-549 KMTMDQQ
+549 
-556 TQRIELERESNRLLG
+556 TQRLNVMGGLYQDARDTFE
-571 EIRQGQLTAAQMNSI
+571 A
-586 ASEINSM
+586 
-593 AEQIESA
+593 A
-600 LMTDPVYIELNEQYR
+600 LMQNPEYTNALKAYEDAKEGGFFGVNEEELR
-615 KAIEKDDKDMAE
+615 AAKARVDAIEARIKATMPNLE
-627 QLLRRR
+627 SLESSYFELL
-633 EQYRQDKIKS
+633 
-643 VYPNYADLVK
+643 
-653 TQKLLNQRMLGSTGF
+653 QRMGGVQGAGGSTEGF
-668 GKVEKVPQ
+668 TVRRKD